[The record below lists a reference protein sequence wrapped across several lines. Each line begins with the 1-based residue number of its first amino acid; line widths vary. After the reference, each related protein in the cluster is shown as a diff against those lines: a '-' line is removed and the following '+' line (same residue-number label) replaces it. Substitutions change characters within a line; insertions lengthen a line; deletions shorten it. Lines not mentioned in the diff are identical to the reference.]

1 MAEPV
6 ERPST
11 EPPGTPGGGIAA
23 RLGVRGG
30 VNDWQFTA
38 VSAVVGLAL
47 AAGAVLAAGPW
58 DSGQRK
64 AERDRAVAAEGTG
77 GVHHD
82 GGDPEGPAPA
92 PSAPAVLAALSATGT
107 GPKDAPAGATR

>member
-11 EPPGTPGGGIAA
+11 EPPGTPGGSLAA

-30 VNDWQFTA
+30 ANNWQFTA
-38 VSAVVGLAL
+38 VSAVAGLAL

-64 AERDRAVAAEGTG
+64 AERDRAAAAARTG
-77 GVHHD
+77 GAHHAS
-82 GGDPEGPAPA
+82 GDAEDPAPA
-92 PSAPAVLAALSATGT
+92 P
-107 GPKDAPAGATR
+107 